1 MLTSIDTGNLE
12 KLASQRVN
20 GVGGLTVH
28 FKDGRSRISRLYQEG
43 AAKIRMPQVARD
55 PLEAILINTS
65 GGLTG
70 GDRLRWDVELQE
82 GASAVIT
89 TQACERIYRSGGGDA
104 RIATRIKAA
113 KGTRLAWLPQ
123 ETILFNRSALSR
135 GLDVEMEEGADVLL
149 VEATVFGRLAM
160 GEAVEQASFSDRWR
174 VRLGGRLVHAEEFRL
189 GPDIAAELRAR
200 AVADGGLAV
209 ATVLLVSDQ
218 AERQLGAAR
227 AIIGE
232 EGGASIWQVGGASKL
247 MARLYAPDSYALR
260 KRLVPLLALLNGKA
274 GLPKVWSI

>member
-1 MLTSIDTGNLE
+1 MSIDKGNLE

-28 FKDGRSRISRLYQEG
+28 FKDGHSRISRLYQEG
-43 AAKIRMPQVARD
+43 AAKIRMPQVAHD

-70 GDRLRWDVELQE
+70 GDRLRWDVALQE
-82 GASAVIT
+82 NASAVIT
-89 TQACERIYRSGGGDA
+89 TQACERIYRSGGGEA
-104 RIATRIKAA
+104 RIETHIKVA

-135 GLDVEMEEGADVLL
+135 ELDVEMDEGAEVLL
-149 VEATVFGRLAM
+149 VEASVFGRLAM
-160 GEAVEQASFSDRWR
+160 GEEVERASFSDRWR

-189 GPDIAAELRAR
+189 GPDVAAELQAR

-209 ATVLLVSDQ
+209 ATVLLVSAQ
-218 AERQLGAAR
+218 AERQLEAVR

-232 EGGASIWQVGGASKL
+232 EGGASVWQVGGASKL
-247 MARLYAPDSYALR
+247 GVRLYAPDSYALR
-260 KRLVPLLALLNGKA
+260 KRLAPLLALLNGKA

>member
-189 GPDIAAELRAR
+189 GLDIAAELRAR

-227 AIIGE
+227 AIIGG
-232 EGGASIWQVGGASKL
+232 EGGASVWQVGGASKL